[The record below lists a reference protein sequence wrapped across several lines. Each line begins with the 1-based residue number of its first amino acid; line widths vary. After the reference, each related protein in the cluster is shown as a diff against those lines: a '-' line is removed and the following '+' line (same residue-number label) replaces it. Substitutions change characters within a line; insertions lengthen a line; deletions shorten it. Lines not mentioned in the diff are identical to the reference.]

1 MAARLSGAFVLAGAL
16 VLLAGALIVAES
28 GTILSIGICLALAG
42 LTGVIALG
50 PARAGV
56 VTMSLA
62 FATAPA
68 YRGLEGLS
76 GGVATPT
83 DIFMIL
89 SLVLIVPG
97 VLSTRRLG
105 LPTPYVAGLALVTVT
120 GLVASLLAESPI
132 FSLFPLIQWI
142 FFLAGLPIVIAWW
155 RPGSGT
161 VAFLLWSYVLGH
173 MASTAYALAKGPVV
187 GNRYQ
192 GLTHH
197 TNAFGMA
204 GMTAMAIL
212 LYLFAHHK
220 GTQARVIILGA
231 GAISLA
237 SVVMSG
243 SRAAVVVA
251 AVLILIIP
259 IVERSALIGVVTSVV
274 AALGIVAIPLLV
286 QSGHGGS
293 ALTRLAGDGTA
304 IVADQARSNGYEY
317 GFGRFLESP
326 ILGSGLANVELVHD
340 VLLEVAVGIGVFGFA
355 GYLMVMY
362 VLCRPLIGNHPYRRL
377 AYLPVAWLG
386 IAPALPGLFDRTMW
400 VPISLSMLAV
410 IKSDDASP
418 EDSSDEGEAAAPA
431 VMAPEPARLQLPST
445 GRW

>member
-1 MAARLSGAFVLAGAL
+1 MAARFGGALALTAGVLLLL
-16 VLLAGALIVAES
+16 VLLVLATS
-28 GTILSIGICLALAG
+28 DTILAIGACVAAAG

-56 VTMSLA
+56 VVMALA

-68 YRGLEGLS
+68 YRGIEGLS

-83 DIFMIL
+83 DIF
-89 SLVLIVPG
+89 LVLAILLLLPG
-97 VLSTRRLG
+97 LLSTQRLG
-105 LPTPYVAGLALVTVT
+105 LPTPFVAGVTLVAVT
-120 GLVASLLAESPI
+120 GFVASLLAESPI
-132 FSLFPLIQWI
+132 FSLFPLIQWL
-142 FFLAGLPIVIAWW
+142 FFLAGLPLVIAWW
-155 RPGSGT
+155 RPGVKT
-161 VAFLLWSYVLGH
+161 VVLLLWAYVLGH
-173 MASTAYALAKGPVV
+173 MASTAYALATGPVV

-212 LYLFAHHK
+212 LYLFMHHR

-231 GAISLA
+231 GAVSLA
-237 SVVMSG
+237 SVIMSG

-259 IVERSALIGVVTSVV
+259 IVERSALVGFVTSIVG
-274 AALGIVAIPLLV
+274 AIGIVAIPLLV

-304 IVADQARSNGYEY
+304 VVADQARSSGLDY
-317 GFGRFLESP
+317 GFARFLDSP
-326 ILGSGLANVELVHD
+326 IIGSGLANVELVHN
-340 VLLEVAVGIGVFGFA
+340 VLLEVAVGIGIFGFV

-400 VPISLSMLAV
+400 VAISLSILAV
-410 IKSDDASP
+410 ITSDQDT
-418 EDSSDEGEAAAPA
+418 DEEGTAAEAAPP
-431 VMAPEPARLQLPST
+431 VPPRRSLPST
-445 GRW
+445 VRW

>member
-1 MAARLSGAFVLAGAL
+1 LAARLSGALVLAGGL
-16 VLLAGALIVAES
+16 VLLAAALVVAMS
-28 GTILSIGICLALAG
+28 GTLLSIGICVALAG
-42 LTGVIALG
+42 LTGVVALG
-50 PARAGV
+50 PARAGLI
-56 VTMSLA
+56 TMSLA

-68 YRGLEGLS
+68 YRGIEGLS

-83 DIFMIL
+83 DIF
-89 SLVLIVPG
+89 LVLSIMLILPG

-105 LPTPYVAGLALVTVT
+105 LPTPYVAGLTLVTVT
-120 GLVASLLAESPI
+120 GLVASMFAESPI
-132 FSLFPLIQWI
+132 FSIFPLVQWI
-142 FFLAGLPIVIAWW
+142 FFLAGLPIIIAWW

-212 LYLFAHHK
+212 LYLFAHHQ
-220 GTQARVIILGA
+220 GTKARVFILGC
-231 GAISLA
+231 GAVSLA

-251 AVLILIIP
+251 AVLVLIIP
-259 IVERSALIGVVTSVV
+259 IVERSALIGFVTSVV

-317 GFGRFLESP
+317 GFARFLDSP

-355 GYLMVMY
+355 GYVMVMY

-377 AYLPVAWLG
+377 AYLPVGWLG

-410 IKSDDASP
+410 IKSDTSPDDGEADDAEP
-418 EDSSDEGEAAAPA
+418 QAAAPD
-431 VMAPEPARLQLPST
+431 LQRRSLPST
-445 GRW
+445 VSW